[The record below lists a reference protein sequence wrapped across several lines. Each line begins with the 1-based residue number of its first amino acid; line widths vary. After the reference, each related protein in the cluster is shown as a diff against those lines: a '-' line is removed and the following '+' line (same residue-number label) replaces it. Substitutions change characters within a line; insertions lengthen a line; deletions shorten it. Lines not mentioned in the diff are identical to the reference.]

1 MTQTILL
8 DVRRQANS
16 GVGRVSQWLAHHLP
30 AMDRQHEYLFLVSPH
45 SDLKSFHVPADRC
58 VHTHVVPFA
67 GGEFEQLPAEIDALG
82 VDLYVN
88 PQTTWSPLL
97 RTPSISL
104 VHDLWAINSPDW
116 LPSEDDI
123 KARFR
128 IDNLDYMHQLNEWMS
143 QQVAHDLFT
152 DHGFARYQA
161 AITSGH
167 RLWQA
172 AWAQY
177 AAMCAYADA
186 VVVVSDP
193 LLNDLHQLFPRAQEA
208 AVRIHNIAADYSR
221 DTAFTTV
228 FTERRRLNQVKRFYS
243 R

>member
-1 MTQTILL
+1 MLVCVTVWLFRDDPDDLTGCP
-8 DVRRQANS
+8 RQANS

-104 VHDLWAINSPDW
+104 VHDLGPSIVQIGFPVKTILRLVFVSRTWVICIN
-116 LPSEDDI
+116 
-123 KARFR
+123 
-128 IDNLDYMHQLNEWMS
+128 
-143 QQVAHDLFT
+143 
-152 DHGFARYQA
+152 
-161 AITSGH
+161 
-167 RLWQA
+167 
-172 AWAQY
+172 
-177 AAMCAYADA
+177 
-186 VVVVSDP
+186 
-193 LLNDLHQLFPRAQEA
+193 
-208 AVRIHNIAADYSR
+208 
-221 DTAFTTV
+221 
-228 FTERRRLNQVKRFYS
+228 
-243 R
+243 